1 MNNNENEAL
10 RWYLQGTRDART
22 AHRNA
27 DNGDFEV
34 ACFLY
39 QQATEKILKAFLY
52 LKGERPV
59 IGHATLKLSQRGVKY
74 DSRFQEIQDSCRELD
89 IFYLPTRY
97 PNGIP
102 EGVPYEYFN
111 SIHAEKATK
120 AYETVYAIIEEFF
133 EPISNQ

>member
-22 AHRNA
+22 AQRNA
-27 DNGDFEV
+27 DNGDYEV
-34 ACFLY
+34 ACFLN
-39 QQATEKILKAFLY
+39 QQAAEKILKGFLY

-59 IGHATLKLSQRGVKY
+59 IGHATLKLSERCTKY
-74 DSRFQEIQDSCRELD
+74 NSRFQTIQDACRELD

-102 EGVPYEYFN
+102 EGVPYEYF
-111 SIHAEKATK
+111 SSSHAEKAAK
-120 AYETVYAIIEEFF
+120 AYESILAIIRDFF
-133 EPISNQ
+133 TSLTD

>member
-1 MNNNENEAL
+1 MNNNEKEAL
-10 RWYLQGTRDART
+10 RWYLQGTKDART

-27 DNGDFEV
+27 DNSDFEV

-39 QQATEKILKAFLY
+39 QQAAEKILKAFLY

-59 IGHATLKLSQRGVKY
+59 IGHATLKLSQRCVKY
-74 DSRFQEIQDSCRELD
+74 DHRFKEIQDACRELD

-102 EGVPYEYFN
+102 EGVPYEYFTT
-111 SIHAEKATK
+111 IHAQKAAQ
-120 AYETVYAIIEEFF
+120 AYEKVYAIIQEFF
-133 EPISNQ
+133 APIVD